1 MKTIEYLNLR
11 RNIEINHK
19 EVRNVGDDF
28 YIYNVSYRSPIGYP
42 FKIDEYGCCI
52 CLEGEA
58 KGCIDLIPC
67 SLKPSMMAINVPGQ
81 LLEQHSISNNFRGI
95 GITMSQSF
103 IKGLGFPYNFQL
115 DRMLRESPILKLQP
129 SQLEA
134 ILTYCSMVN
143 KLLEVKRLYQMDTL
157 HHLTCAFFYG
167 IGTHLYQLSPNRH
180 YSNEELLMHKFLTE
194 VKTNCRKERKVQ
206 FYADRL
212 HISLGHLFSVVKRV
226 SGKSP
231 GEWIDDYITEEARA
245 LLKGTNLTIQQISY
259 ELGFPSQSFFGKFF
273 KRVMGLSPT
282 EYRGTN

>member
-1 MKTIEYLNLR
+1 MKTIKYLNLR
-11 RNIEINHK
+11 RNIEINRK
-19 EVRNVGDDF
+19 EARNVGDDF

-143 KLLEVKRLYQMDTL
+143 KLLEVKRLYQMETL

-167 IGTHLYQLSPNRH
+167 IGTHFYQLSANRH
-180 YSNEELLMHKFLTE
+180 YSNEESLMHKFLTE

>member
-28 YIYNVSYRSPIGYP
+28 YIYTVSYRSPIGYP

-143 KLLEVKRLYQMDTL
+143 KLLEVKRLYQMETL

-167 IGTHLYQLSPNRH
+167 IGTHLYQLSANRH